1 MNTQTN
7 NKSVLSKGGE
17 FLVKESD
24 PITVFT
30 PEEFSEESVM
40 VRESVKDFV
49 TNSVIPQIETIEKN
63 IIEVNKNLCDEIGAL
78 GIYSTHMPEDLGGM
92 NLDFNT
98 NTVIGEEIGRG
109 GGSFSVTYNA
119 HTGIGMLPI
128 LYFGTEEQKEK
139 YLPKLMTAEMM
150 AAYCLTEPSSG
161 SDALSAKTKAV
172 LSEDG
177 KHYILNGQKMWI
189 SNAGFADIFTVF
201 AQVDGDKF
209 TGFIVEKDTPGLS
222 LGEEER
228 KLGIKGSSTRLVFLE
243 DAKVPVENVLGKIG
257 EGHKIAFN
265 ALNTGRFKLGA
276 GVLGGSKSVFD
287 MAVAYANERKQFGT
301 EIANFGAI
309 KYKLAQM
316 AIRIYITDSIVYR
329 TSDLINEKTI
339 SLKEAGKTVAE
350 AKLEA
355 AKEFALESSII
366 KVEGSEGLD
375 YCVDEAV
382 QIFGGMGY
390 SEEGQVARAYRDA
403 RINRI
408 FEGTN
413 EINRLVILSTLTK
426 AAMKGEIDLVT
437 PALAVQAELTQG
449 VKDDWTYKGAYTDEG
464 RAVKNY
470 KKLVLMLLGSAM
482 QLVMN
487 KKLDLKAEQEIVM
500 NLSDIIIDVFNT
512 ESALLR
518 LEKYKA
524 TGINKK
530 DLEIYEAIVKTY
542 FHDTNARIYKHTLDA
557 IASFIKPEKQGDY
570 VAGAR
575 VFTKYPLQNVK
586 ELRRK
591 IANVLIADNLYSL

>member
-40 VRESVKDFV
+40 VRESVKDFI

-591 IANVLIADNLYSL
+591 IADVLIADNLYSL